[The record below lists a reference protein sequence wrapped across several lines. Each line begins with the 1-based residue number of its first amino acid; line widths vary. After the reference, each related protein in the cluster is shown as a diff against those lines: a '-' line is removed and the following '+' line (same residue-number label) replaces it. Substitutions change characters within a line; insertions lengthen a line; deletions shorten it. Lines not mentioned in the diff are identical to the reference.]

1 MYKYH
6 FMNNQFLKKFEQL
19 RKILYIVQAEEK
31 NGSVSRISEKN
42 LKTWNEKDG
51 SPSVEEDKSA
61 ETAEDKDESPRTG
74 EDTKTMFERKLE
86 LEISTVKDRMKN
98 EFAREVEGLE
108 VTIEGYSCDIFVTYK

>member
-1 MYKYH
+1 M
-6 FMNNQFLKKFEQL
+6 
-19 RKILYIVQAEEK
+19 
-31 NGSVSRISEKN
+31 
-42 LKTWNEKDG
+42 KTWNAKVE

-61 ETAEDKDESPRTG
+61 ETAEEKDESPRTG

-108 VTIEGYSCDIFVTYK
+108 VTIEGYSCHLFF